1 MTANLSITADGL
13 SINCPLISLSME
25 SNVKSFSVELFIVDL
40 RYVFTLLIV
49 EKLLSAE
56 ELDTGVT
63 TISSITFF
71 NSSNPT
77 L

>member
-1 MTANLSITADGL
+1 MAANSSLTADGL

-25 SNVKSFSVELFIVDL
+25 SNVKSFSLELFIVDL
-40 RYVFTLLIV
+40 RYVYTLLIV
-49 EKLLSAE
+49 KKLLSADA
-56 ELDTGVT
+56 LDTGIT

-77 L
+77 